1 MGVDFRVP
9 NLVGRYCSPWAVSPA
24 LEWACFAKW
33 RFTLVVLTLLALV
46 LEKKKKHKYWG
57 IAQEVEH
64 LLSLLMALDS
74 IPNIKKQLELCPHLG
89 HTFKPNG
96 LRGKKGENELVW
108 KFFLCFLRI
117 IK

>member
-1 MGVDFRVP
+1 
-9 NLVGRYCSPWAVSPA
+9 
-24 LEWACFAKW
+24 
-33 RFTLVVLTLLALV
+33 
-46 LEKKKKHKYWG
+46 
-57 IAQEVEH
+57 
-64 LLSLLMALDS
+64 MALDS